1 MKRVMALLAVLMLFV
16 LAAAQAEEFKSDKE
30 KKSYAIGMKIGNDFK
45 SQGLEI
51 SPEVLAQAIED
62 TLSGNKTRLSDDEAR
77 QVITALQQEIMQHR
91 EEQAQKAAGENLKE
105 AESFLEKNAKAT
117 GVKQTESGLQYIVL
131 QEGKGK
137 TPKATDKVKVH
148 YTGTLL
154 NGEKFDS
161 SYDRGEPATFGVNAV
176 IKGWTEALQLMKEG
190 GKLKIFIPPSI
201 GYGERGAGA
210 RIPPNSALIFEV
222 ELIEVL

>member
-1 MKRVMALLAVLMLFV
+1 MAILAVLLLFV
-16 LAAAQAEEFKSDKE
+16 STAAPAADFKSDKE

-45 SQGLEI
+45 SQGLDI
-51 SPEVLAQAIED
+51 SPEVLVQGITD
-62 TLSGNKTRLSDDEAR
+62 TLAENNMRLSDDEAR
-77 QVITALQQEIMQHR
+77 QVITALQQEIMQR
-91 EEQAQKAAGENLKE
+91 RQQQSQELAGKNLEE
-105 AESFLEKNAKAT
+105 AEAFLEKNKKAK

-137 TPKATDKVKVH
+137 MPKATDKVKVH

-210 RIPPNSALIFEV
+210 RIPPNSALVFEV
-222 ELIEVL
+222 ELLEVL